1 MYKSPIEIIISD
13 MHMKFAESFEQK
25 IVQAI
30 QDIEIHIDK
39 DELIKA
45 LKYDR
50 DQYEKGYAD
59 GKTESKWIPCSERL
73 PILGEPVLST
83 TEWNDITIA
92 WRLGIKKWRIHEGN
106 TDAETEDIAAWM
118 PLPEPYNP
126 E

>member
-1 MYKSPIEIIISD
+1 MYKSPINIIDD
-13 MHMKFAESFEQK
+13 MCIKFVESFDQK

-30 QDIEIHIDK
+30 QNIETQIDK

-73 PILGEPVLST
+73 PEQRTMSYGRVIGGMQHIGT
-83 TEWNDITIA
+83 M
-92 WRLGIKKWRIHEGN
+92 K
-106 TDAETEDIAAWM
+106 
-118 PLPEPYNP
+118 
-126 E
+126 